1 MGVGP
6 KFTLAGR
13 ALAVSSISRG
23 SVLPAVAADGG
34 LVGSGPVGQAVIV
47 WAV

>member
-1 MGVGP
+1 MGMGP

-13 ALAVSSISRG
+13 ALAGSTI

-47 WAV
+47 WANSDA